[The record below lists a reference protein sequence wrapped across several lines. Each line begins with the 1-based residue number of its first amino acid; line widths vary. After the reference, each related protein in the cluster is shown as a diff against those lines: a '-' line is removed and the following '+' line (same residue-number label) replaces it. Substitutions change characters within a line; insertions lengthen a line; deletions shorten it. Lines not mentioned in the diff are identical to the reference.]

1 MQIFI
6 YAFAAA
12 YDVECSG
19 LMPTFLDNNKILW
32 MNDVI
37 YHFHYIRTKHIFFR
51 VTGWNVSCFV
61 YPDWTYL
68 SSCIRNVYIT
78 PFTRIEHIFLRVS
91 GLNVSGT
98 MFPEWTY
105 LILCIRIERIRIRV
119 SGLKVSGSTSLTFL
133 FCVQR
138 VGERGPCQIYAEI
151 CIRNEQQIYVA
162 DISVFKIVKLKW
174 GY

>member
-68 SSCIRNVYIT
+68 SSCVRNVYIT
-78 PFTRIEHIFLRVS
+78 PCTRIEHIFLRVS
-91 GLNVSGT
+91 GLNVSGS

-119 SGLKVSGSTSLTFL
+119 SGLRYPDPLHWHFCFVCKGWGSGDLVKFM
-133 FCVQR
+133 QK
-138 VGERGPCQIYAEI
+138 YASETNNRYMSRI
-151 CIRNEQQIYVA
+151 FQF
-162 DISVFKIVKLKW
+162 SK
-174 GY
+174 

>member
-91 GLNVSGT
+91 GLNVSGSVSPDLRYPDPLHWHFCFVCKGWGSGDLVKFMQKYASET
-98 MFPEWTY
+98 NNRYMS
-105 LILCIRIERIRIRV
+105 RIFQF
-119 SGLKVSGSTSLTFL
+119 SK
-133 FCVQR
+133 
-138 VGERGPCQIYAEI
+138 
-151 CIRNEQQIYVA
+151 
-162 DISVFKIVKLKW
+162 
-174 GY
+174 